1 MAKKKSDNIKYI
13 LIDEYQ
19 DFSNLFYDL
28 INTIRT
34 KNPSISFFC
43 VGDDW
48 QAINGF
54 AGSDLEFFDNF
65 EKYFPGGRKISLLT
79 NYRSYTRIVE
89 CSNLLMA
96 DQGEGGKP
104 KENKLGTVCCFPLQ
118 RVEWIKNQ
126 ELYQKEEK
134 YRKGAQSI
142 DSYQGKRM
150 EVSRYLKT
158 VEHIIYNNHDKE
170 ICLLFRTNE
179 FYGAK
184 ILKFKEK

>member
-1 MAKKKSDNIKYI
+1 LAI
-13 LIDEYQ
+13 
-19 DFSNLFYDL
+19 
-28 INTIRT
+28 
-34 KNPSISFFC
+34 
-43 VGDDW
+43 DW

-54 AGSDLEFFDNF
+54 AGSDLEFLTTS
-65 EKYFPGGRKISLLT
+65 KIFPGGRKISLLT

-134 YRKGAQSI
+134 YRKEHSRLI
-142 DSYQGKRM
+142 PTKGK
-150 EVSRYLKT
+150 EWK
-158 VEHIIYNNHDKE
+158 
-170 ICLLFRTNE
+170 
-179 FYGAK
+179 
-184 ILKFKEK
+184 

>member
-1 MAKKKSDNIKYI
+1 
-13 LIDEYQ
+13 
-19 DFSNLFYDL
+19 
-28 INTIRT
+28 
-34 KNPSISFFC
+34 
-43 VGDDW
+43 
-48 QAINGF
+48 
-54 AGSDLEFFDNF
+54 
-65 EKYFPGGRKISLLT
+65 
-79 NYRSYTRIVE
+79 
-89 CSNLLMA
+89 MA